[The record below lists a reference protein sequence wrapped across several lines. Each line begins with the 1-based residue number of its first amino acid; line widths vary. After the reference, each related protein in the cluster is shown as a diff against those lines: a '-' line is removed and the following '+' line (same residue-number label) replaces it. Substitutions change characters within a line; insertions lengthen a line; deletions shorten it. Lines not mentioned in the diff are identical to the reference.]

1 MVTRKAFVRPIL
13 WHVPQFRRRSKTSAT
28 NCARRCSV
36 LHMKDKSTAGAQSRA
51 ASRRNETRAK
61 RAGRTKMTRS
71 LSNTFDVRRCN
82 FRCAHRAQG
91 NRTIRCRR
99 DMIRIARCDSR
110 RRVPAN
116 QVVAP
121 RCEAN
126 PPRNRAEVVTGR
138 AFGLTKSRR
147 ATRRDPISPNKGCL
161 RATIVA

>member
-36 LHMKDKSTAGAQSRA
+36 LHMKVESTVGAQSRA

-91 NRTIRCRR
+91 IRTIRCRR

-110 RRVPAN
+110 RRVSG
-116 QVVAP
+116 
-121 RCEAN
+121 
-126 PPRNRAEVVTGR
+126 GR
-138 AFGLTKSRR
+138 AMMRGESAEKSRG
-147 ATRRDPISPNKGCL
+147 GCDRPCVRTL
-161 RATIVA
+161 EIKAGNAARSDQPK